1 MTEQSIVSSTSQETL
16 EFILEVNDSEYE
28 IFLKT
33 TKKSVKKKNNAS
45 ECESESEIPVLVQ

>member
-33 TKKSVKKKNNAS
+33 TKKSMKKRTMPVNVNLRVKF
-45 ECESESEIPVLVQ
+45 QF